1 VYSIVIERP
10 VAGEYNL
17 RDEIDKA
24 CKKVVEMGFADPAK
38 DLLTVTAGTIPQIH
52 HRINLS
58 VICYEIFLIG
68 KLLNPLI
75 FYVV

>member
-1 VYSIVIERP
+1 MYPIIIARP

-38 DLLTVTAGTIPQIH
+38 DLVTVTAGTTDSIPP
-52 HRINLS
+52 LS
-58 VICYEIFLIG
+58 YNV
-68 KLLNPLI
+68 
-75 FYVV
+75 FYQE

>member
-1 VYSIVIERP
+1 MYSIVIKRP

-38 DLLTVTAGTIPQIH
+38 DLLTVTAGTA
-52 HRINLS
+52 S
-58 VICYEIFLIG
+58 
-68 KLLNPLI
+68 
-75 FYVV
+75 

>member
-1 VYSIVIERP
+1 MWGVYSIVIERP

-38 DLLTVTAGTIPQIH
+38 DLLTVTAGTI
-52 HRINLS
+52 S
-58 VICYEIFLIG
+58 
-68 KLLNPLI
+68 
-75 FYVV
+75 